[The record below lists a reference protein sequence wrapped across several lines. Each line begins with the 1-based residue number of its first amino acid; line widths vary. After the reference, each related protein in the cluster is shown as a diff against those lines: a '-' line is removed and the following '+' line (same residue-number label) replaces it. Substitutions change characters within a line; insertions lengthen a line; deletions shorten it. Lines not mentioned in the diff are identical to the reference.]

1 MSKKLIIQ
9 NIETLIG
16 KKTEGSSVITHTLI
30 LDGVYKILF
39 NHKCKG
45 GNMIIYRNQHSGLFE
60 IEFNYGKHRDR
71 AKFNST
77 YLQTPNDLVFLVD
90 EFIELFENY
99 YDKKNRNR

>member
-16 KKTEGSSVITHTLI
+16 KKTNGGSRITHTLI
-30 LDGVYKILF
+30 LGGVYKILF

-60 IEFNYGKHRDR
+60 IEFNYGKHRDK
-71 AKFNST
+71 AKLNST
-77 YLQTPNDLVFLVD
+77 YLQTPNDVVFLVD

>member
-1 MSKKLIIQ
+1 MSKRLVIQ

-16 KKTEGSSVITHTLI
+16 KKTEGSSIITHTLI
-30 LDGVYKILF
+30 LEGVYKILF

-45 GNMIIYRNQHSGLFE
+45 GNMIIYRNQHNNLFE
-60 IEFNYGKHRDR
+60 IEFNYGKHKDR
-71 AKFNST
+71 VKLLPS
-77 YLQTPNDLVFLVD
+77 YLQTPNDVIFVVN